1 MPKVNR
7 KYYAHAKEIANA
19 SINIVESNRNFS
31 LNINTPSVSST
42 NSELSSLVLERD
54 KLVNTTD
61 LNKKLDKNLSLTPN
75 GYSDNS
81 ILINNDEEAL
91 SSENNNVD
99 INTFINEN
107 NFLDNFEHREDN
119 VSFTSQLQR
128 WTIRNRISHVA
139 LNELI
144 AILKPKYPE
153 LPRDARTLLGTM
165 RKVNAKDVEPGR
177 YYHFG
182 INYCVEK
189 LAET

>member
-1 MPKVNR
+1 M
-7 KYYAHAKEIANA
+7 
-19 SINIVESNRNFS
+19 
-31 LNINTPSVSST
+31 
-42 NSELSSLVLERD
+42 
-54 KLVNTTD
+54 
-61 LNKKLDKNLSLTPN
+61 DKNLSLTPN

-81 ILINNDEEAL
+81 ILINNNEESL

-119 VSFTSQLQR
+119 VNFTSQLQR
-128 WTIRNRISHVA
+128 WTIRNRISYVA

-165 RKVNAKDVEPGR
+165 RKVNAKDVESGR

-189 LAET
+189 LAETLQYSFKDLEIIEIIINIDGLPLSKRSGSQVYPIFYVVYLIIIIILVLLEYLS